1 MGTTPNAHKATPLT
15 EKEKQDWLD
24 AIVMMD
30 DTFLPALAWQGAG
43 AEHKHVFVA
52 AFDGTWNDRE
62 NLRPGEVMTN
72 PALLE
77 KELSELYNERLSGN
91 YYNGVGTRE
100 NALMKVLNGMTGDGS
115 EQRAEQA
122 FRDFQKQSLEWLK
135 ADPDAQIHVVTVGFS
150 RGAAS
155 ARHFLNLVD
164 ERGVPADAGR
174 KLVEPSPNS
183 ESPFDTKTYQ
193 VYDKFAKQPGTVT
206 SSALLYD
213 TVATGQEQ
221 VLKLGIP
228 VSTRYVVHITS
239 QDEDRPHFPLTAI
252 DGGRSDAANVAR
264 FLTISLPGVHSDI
277 GGGYQEGVG
286 KLGHYLGD
294 QVLHRLGFDL
304 EPGRVPTEALNEGRH
319 RHGSSDGSLQAYG
332 SDAEYDEPGRRT
344 RYVANESLTADERAE
359 LIAQNR
365 VAEFDSGVRYVD
377 ELQKGTAPPDP
388 LGYENL
394 GMVLTPQKD
403 GTVEVLLSNPSA
415 IKFDEKTGTISVYG
429 QVART
434 LSEQDYADLKAGFAV
449 VEVFSVAPEKSL
461 PGLGSKQGA
470 LADLPRAGESVKAP
484 QPRVEEPRQL
494 EASL

>member
-15 EKEKQDWLD
+15 EQEKQNWLD

-43 AEHKHVFVA
+43 HEHKHVFVA

-77 KELSELYNERLSGN
+77 KELSALYDERLSGN

-100 NALMKVLNGMTGDGS
+100 NALMKVLNGMTGEGS

-135 ADPDAQIHVVTVGFS
+135 EDPDAQIHVVTVGFS

-174 KLVEPSPNS
+174 KLVEPSPYS
-183 ESPFDTKTYQ
+183 ESPFDTKAYQ

-228 VSTRYVVHITS
+228 ASTRYVVHITS

-252 DGGRSDAANVAR
+252 HGARSDAANSVR
-264 FLTISLPGVHSDI
+264 FLTVSLPGVHSDI
-277 GGGYQEGVG
+277 GGGYEKGVG

-294 QVLHRLGFDL
+294 QVLHRLGFDI

-319 RHGSSDGSLQAYG
+319 RHGPGETSLQAAG
-332 SDAEYDEPGRRT
+332 SDEEYAGPGRRT
-344 RYVANESLTADERAE
+344 RYVANESLTAAERAE
-359 LIAQNR
+359 MIAQNR
-365 VAEFDSGVRYVD
+365 VAEYDSGLRYVD

-394 GMVLTPQKD
+394 GVVLTPQTD

-415 IKFDEKTGTISVYG
+415 IQFDERTGTISVYG
-429 QVART
+429 HVART
-434 LSEQDYADLKAGFAV
+434 LSEQDYADLKAGFPV

-461 PGLGSKQGA
+461 
-470 LADLPRAGESVKAP
+470 AGHSPAKDVLTNATRTGDATKAP
-484 QPRVEEPRQL
+484 TQKLEEPAQL